1 MDQILNN
8 LPETVDPTQLILVA
22 AVFLAATMLISS
34 IGKAL
39 LGLNSPLSNAASSA
53 VGILFIYVAT
63 VAVLSFG
70 GELEPFKPYL
80 SPLPFIS
87 INADQLHLFIFED
100 ADAALICEQILS
112 MVVLAF
118 LVNLLDSLIPRGKNI
133 MAWFLFR
140 CATVVLAMLAH
151 WAAKEMITPLLPD
164 AVLENAPAVLLAL
177 LALLL
182 AVGSLKLLVG
192 FAIATVNPVIAALY
206 TFFFANFVGKQLTKA
221 ALTTSLL
228 AALVWAL
235 NKIGLDVIS
244 IDPITL
250 SGYMPLLAVLA
261 VVWYIINK
269 ILS

>member
-1 MDQILNN
+1 MDQILTI

-22 AVFLAATMLISS
+22 AVFFAATMLISS

-39 LGLNSPLSNAASSA
+39 LGQNSPLSNAASSA
-53 VGILFIYVAT
+53 VGIVFIYIAT
-63 VAVLSFG
+63 VAILSFG
-70 GELEPFKPYL
+70 GELEPFKAYL

-87 INADQLHLFIFED
+87 ISADQLQLFVFKG
-100 ADAALICEQILS
+100 ADTALICEQILS

-118 LVNLLDSLIPRGKNI
+118 LVNLLDSMIPRGKNLVT
-133 MAWFLFR
+133 WFLFR

-151 WAAKEMITPLLPD
+151 WAVTEMVAPLLPD
-164 AVLENAPAVLLAL
+164 TVIENAPVVLLAL

-221 ALTTSLL
+221 ALTTTLL
-228 AALVWAL
+228 TALVWAL
-235 NKIGLDVIS
+235 NAIGLDTIP

-261 VVWYIINK
+261 LVWYIVNK